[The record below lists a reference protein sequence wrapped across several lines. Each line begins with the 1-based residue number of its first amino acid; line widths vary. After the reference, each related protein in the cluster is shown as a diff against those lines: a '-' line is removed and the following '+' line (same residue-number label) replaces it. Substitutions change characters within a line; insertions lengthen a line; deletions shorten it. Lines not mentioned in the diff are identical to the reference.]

1 MDNRKHFKLERQK
14 EKTSEGEFI
23 YELLN
28 SYELSPKVSEQILES
43 AKHYLLREHIL
54 KEGQI
59 EVTVIGIEER
69 AGKSIENM
77 YRKKVVLT
85 IDSGIE
91 DTEILKEFGRIGLR
105 QIRIQ
110 RIAQEAIEQDGI
122 LSQEDISKYLS
133 CDERTLRRD
142 LRQIK
147 ERGIEVITRGVLHNI
162 GRGQTHK
169 KKIVGLYLD
178 GYFFSDIKLKTRHS
192 VGAIKRYV
200 QDFTKVMM
208 SIYRGI
214 SKDEEIKSV
223 TGLSVNL
230 IKQYKE
236 ILKESRGNKQRQEKL
251 QMLREM
257 RTELKKTLKATGDR
271 AVRMIGDYRWA

>member
-1 MDNRKHFKLERQK
+1 MEARKDLRIERQK
-14 EKTSEGEFI
+14 EKTSAGEFI

-28 SYELSPKVSEQILES
+28 SFELSPKVSEQILLS
-43 AKHYLLREHIL
+43 ARHHLLREQIL

-59 EVTVIGIEER
+59 EATVIGIEEQ
-69 AGKSIENM
+69 AGKPIENM
-77 YRKKVVLT
+77 FKKKVVLT

-91 DTEILKEFGRIGLR
+91 DIEVLKEFGRIGLR

-110 RIAQEAIEQDGI
+110 RIVGEAIEQEGI
-122 LSQEDISKYLS
+122 LSQEDISKYMS
-133 CDERTLRRD
+133 CDVRTVRRD
-142 LRQIK
+142 IREIK

-192 VGAIKRYV
+192 IGAIKRYI
-200 QDFTKVMM
+200 QDFIKVMM
-208 SIYRGI
+208 SLYRGI
-214 SKDEEIKSV
+214 RDAEEIRSV

-236 ILKESRGNKQRQEKL
+236 IIEESKGNKQRTEKL

-257 RTELKKTLKATGDR
+257 RTIVKKTLGTTGDKV
-271 AVRMIGDYRWA
+271 VRMTGGYKWV

>member
-1 MDNRKHFKLERQK
+1 MDKRKHLRLERQK

-23 YELLN
+23 FELLN
-28 SYELSPKVSEQILES
+28 SYELSPKVSEGILVS
-43 AKHYLLREHIL
+43 AKRHLLREHIL

-59 EVTVIGIEER
+59 EATVIGLEER

-77 YRKKVVLT
+77 YKKKVVLT
-85 IDSGIE
+85 IDSGKE
-91 DTEILKEFGRIGLR
+91 DREILKEYGRIELR

-133 CDERTLRRD
+133 CDVRTLRRD

-147 ERGIEVITRGVLHNI
+147 GRGIEVITRGVLHNI

-178 GYFFSDIKLKTRHS
+178 GYFFTDIKLKTSHS

-208 SIYRGI
+208 SISRGI
-214 SKDEEIKSV
+214 REVEEIRSV
-223 TGLSVNL
+223 TGLSINL
-230 IKQYKE
+230 INQYKE

-251 QMLREM
+251 EMLREM
-257 RTELKKTLKATGDR
+257 HKGVKKTPKPTGYKAD
-271 AVRMIGDYRWA
+271 RMIGDYRWA

>member
-1 MDNRKHFKLERQK
+1 MDKRKHKRLERQK

-43 AKHYLLREHIL
+43 AKHHLLREHIL

-59 EVTVIGIEER
+59 EVTVVGIEER
-69 AGKSIENM
+69 ADKSIENM
-77 YRKKVVLT
+77 YKKKVVLT
-85 IDSGIE
+85 IDSVIE

-214 SKDEEIKSV
+214 SKDEEIKGV